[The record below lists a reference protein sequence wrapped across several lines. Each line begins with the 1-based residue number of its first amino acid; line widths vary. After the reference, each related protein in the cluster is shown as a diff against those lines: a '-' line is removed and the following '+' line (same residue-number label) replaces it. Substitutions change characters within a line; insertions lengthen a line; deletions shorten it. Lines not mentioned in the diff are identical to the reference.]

1 MCIPRS
7 RYDDAGGFFDQ
18 IIPPYVGVPADD
30 APCHKLW
37 PAHPNCTKPAFDFK
51 RLGRR
56 MAAFL
61 ISPWVPKNAV
71 FQAPKHG
78 PFSTS
83 QFELSSIPAT
93 AKDIF
98 GLPEFLV
105 RKKTPFFWG
114 GGGGG
119 VFFFLKRLIF

>member
-1 MCIPRS
+1 
-7 RYDDAGGFFDQ
+7 
-18 IIPPYVGVPADD
+18 
-30 APCHKLW
+30 
-37 PAHPNCTKPAFDFK
+37 
-51 RLGRR
+51 

-119 VFFFLKRLIF
+119 SPFGMEKDQFIKTGSGQA